1 MGEPVTPSEP
11 SKQCEANDAADLS
24 TVATL
29 LERAGLKLPADQIAA
44 LVPGY
49 RTDQAGFARLRTMLT
64 PKDEPAHPFRA
75 APPAA
80 ESAAE
85 SGGPDA

>member
-1 MGEPVTPSEP
+1 MGEPVTSSET
-11 SKQCEANDAADLS
+11 NDAADLS

-49 RTDQAGFARLRTMLT
+49 RSDRAGFERLRTMLSSE
-64 PKDEPAHPFRA
+64 DETAHLFRA
-75 APPAA
+75 APPVAL
-80 ESAAE
+80 SR
-85 SGGPDA
+85 GPDA